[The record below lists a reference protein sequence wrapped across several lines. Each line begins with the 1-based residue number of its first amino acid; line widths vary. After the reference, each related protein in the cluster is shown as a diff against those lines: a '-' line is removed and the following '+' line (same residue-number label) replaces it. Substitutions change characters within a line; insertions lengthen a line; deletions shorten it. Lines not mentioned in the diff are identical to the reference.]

1 MAARLTCK
9 NYKSDSPQRWLG
21 SLRSPNQRCAQS
33 PCGREV
39 ARVRRPILLQPSV
52 AAKIATRTLYGLT
65 PLLLRLPGRP
75 GADRYGN
82 STAELA
88 PAIGSR
94 KLAAGESY
102 VSQTKRACPV
112 PCSSRTIWTEAGP
125 ENKNGLDAGGHTKP
139 LTCLS
144 NLFCSNR
151 LRWSRTSRR
160 IKRGNQS

>member
-65 PLLLRLPGRP
+65 PLLLRLPGLP
-75 GADRYGN
+75 GADRN
-82 STAELA
+82 MDSTAED
-88 PAIGSR
+88 SR
-94 KLAAGESY
+94 HRLREFAAGGSY